1 MQKQSLTDRELV
13 VAFHQGN
20 EHAFAELLSRHK
32 SKVYTAIYMFTKD
45 RFIAED
51 IFQETFIKAVN
62 KIKAG
67 LYNEEDKFLPW
78 VQRIAHNLCIDYYR
92 RAKRMPKV
100 TTQDGFDI
108 FSVLPLADTNAQA
121 KIIKA
126 EEHQHVRDLLERL
139 PAEQKE
145 VVILRHYADLSFKEI
160 ADLTGVSINTALG
173 RMRYALINMRRMMTE
188 KKVPVSVLKN

>member
-1 MQKQSLTDRELV
+1 MQKQSMTDRDLV
-13 VAFHQGN
+13 QAFHGGN

-32 SKVYTAIYMFTKD
+32 SKVFTSIYMFTKD

-100 TTQDGFDI
+100 TTSDGFDI
-108 FSVLPLADTNAQA
+108 FSVLPMVEYDAQT
-121 KIIKA
+121 KIIKS

-139 PAEQKE
+139 PSEQKE
-145 VVILRHYADLSFKEI
+145 VVILRHYADMSFKEI

-173 RMRYALINMRRMMTE
+173 RMRYALINMRRMMTDN
-188 KKVPVSVLKN
+188 KVAVLKN

>member
-1 MQKQSLTDRELV
+1 
-13 VAFHQGN
+13 
-20 EHAFAELLSRHK
+20 
-32 SKVYTAIYMFTKD
+32 
-45 RFIAED
+45 
-51 IFQETFIKAVN
+51 
-62 KIKAG
+62 
-67 LYNEEDKFLPW
+67 
-78 VQRIAHNLCIDYYR
+78 
-92 RAKRMPKV
+92 MPKV

-108 FSVLPLADTNAQA
+108 FSVLPLADTNVQA

-145 VVILRHYADLSFKEI
+145 VVILRHYADMSFKEI